1 MKKILFGFL
10 LSCFLTPNLFAQKK
24 LLKDAPGAVS
34 YTFRGDLGKDVPGT
48 LDKIKAM
55 GITNMEFSGL
65 FGQTPEALRALLDA
79 RGMRCTSLG
88 VGYGDL
94 QKNPDKVIA
103 QAKALGAE
111 FVRVASIPHPGNF
124 KDLPASAVKQAV
136 IDFNAFGKKLKE
148 NGLTFCYHNHG
159 PEFLPATE
167 LGTEGTFFDYMVK
180 NTDPKYV
187 SFEMDVMWVYW
198 PGQDPVALLQKYPDR
213 FRLMHVKNVKKG
225 LERGGAITFT
235 AVGDGQIDM
244 DAVLRTAVQKTKI
257 KYYYI
262 EDESPSEFIDV
273 QVPQSIK
280 YMEELKK

>member
-1 MKKILFGFL
+1 MKKIIFCLLISAFIAPVAFG
-10 LSCFLTPNLFAQKK
+10 QKK
-24 LLKDAPGAVS
+24 LFKGAPGAVS
-34 YTFRGDLGKDVPGT
+34 YTFRDDLAKDVPGT

-65 FGQTPEALRALLDA
+65 FKQTPEQLRALLDA

-94 QKNPDKVIA
+94 LKNPDRVIA

-111 FVRVASIPHPGNF
+111 FIRVASIPHPGDF
-124 KDLPASAVKQAV
+124 KNLTADVVKQAA
-136 IDFNAFGKKLKE
+136 IDFNTFGKKLAE

-159 PEFLPATE
+159 PEFKDGKE
-167 LGTEGTFFDYMVK
+167 LGEATFFDYLMK

-198 PGQDPVALLQKYPDR
+198 PGVDPVALLKEYPKR
-213 FRLMHVKNVKKG
+213 FKLMHVKNVKKG
-225 LERGGAITFT
+225 LERGGKITFT

-244 DAVLRTAVQKTKI
+244 DDVLRTAVKKTKI
-257 KYYYI
+257 KYFYI
-262 EDESPSEFIDV
+262 EDESPTQFIDV
-273 QVPQSIK
+273 QVPLSVK
-280 YMEELKK
+280 YMEELPAK

>member
-1 MKKILFGFL
+1 MKRIIFSVALICCVATLSFG
-10 LSCFLTPNLFAQKK
+10 QKK
-24 LLKDAPGAVS
+24 LLKEAPGAVS
-34 YTFRGDLGKDVPGT
+34 YTFRADLAKDVPGT

-65 FGQTPEALRALLDA
+65 FGQTPEQLRALLDA
-79 RGMRCTSLG
+79 RGMKCTSIG

-94 QKNPDKVIA
+94 AKDPDKVIA
-103 QAKALGAE
+103 QAKALGAQ
-111 FVRVASIPHPGNF
+111 FVRIGSIPHPGDF
-124 KDLPASAVKQAV
+124 KDLRADAVKQAA
-136 IDFNAFGKKLKE
+136 IDFNIFGKKLYE

-159 PEFLPATE
+159 PEFKPAGE
-167 LGTEGTFFDYMVK
+167 LGDGMFFDYLMK

-198 PGQDPVALLQKYPDR
+198 PGQDPIEWLKKYPTR
-213 FRLMHVKNVKKG
+213 FKLMHVKNVKKG
-225 LERGGAITFT
+225 LTRGGATTFT

-244 DAVLRTAVQKTKI
+244 DAVLRAAQKTSI
-257 KYYYI
+257 KYFYI

-280 YMEELKK
+280 YMEGLTK

>member
-1 MKKILFGFL
+1 MKRIIFCFV
-10 LSCFLTPNLFAQKK
+10 LSCFLVPIAFGQKK
-24 LLKDAPGAVS
+24 LLKDIPGVVS
-34 YTFRGDLGKDVPGT
+34 YTYRNDLAKDVPGT
-48 LDKIKAM
+48 LDKIKSL
-55 GITNMEFSGL
+55 GITNMEFSGW
-65 FGQTPEALRALLDA
+65 FGQTPEQLRVLLDA
-79 RGMRCTSLG
+79 RGMRCTSIG

-103 QAKALGAE
+103 QAKAMGAE

-124 KDLPASAVKQAV
+124 KDLPADAVKQAA
-136 IDFNAFGKKLKE
+136 IDFNTFGKKLAE

-159 PEFLPATE
+159 PEFLPAGD
-167 LGTEGTFFDYMVK
+167 LGEGTFFDYLMK

-198 PGQDPVALLQKYPDR
+198 PGADPIEYLKKYPDR

-225 LERGGAITFT
+225 LQRGGPSTFV

-244 DAVLRTAVQKTKI
+244 EAVLKAAAKTKI

-262 EDESPSEFIDV
+262 EDESAPQFIDV
-273 QVPQSIK
+273 QMPVSMAYLEGLTK
-280 YMEELKK
+280 